1 MLAELSAAV
10 RGGRVHPTELV
21 TEALRRV
28 DALDGPIGSVVA
40 LRADEALAEAARS
53 SCEGPLAGIPFLVKD
68 LADCAGLP
76 TTYGSKLFADA
87 GPAIADGVQ
96 SARLRAAGGIP
107 IGKSNTPEFGWI
119 GYTSNG
125 VFGTTHNPWNLE
137 RSPGGSSGGSG
148 AALAAGLVPIATAS
162 DGGGS
167 VRIPASLCGLV
178 GYKPTIGGIG
188 RDGSPRWMDFSTS
201 GVLGHTVADVVT
213 EAAVLLG
220 PSDGDVL
227 AVPGGAIA
235 LEPERPRRV
244 LWCRSLRKA
253 VDPVIETALLD
264 AVATLEHGGIAV
276 EEVDNPIP
284 DAVRTWFLVSTP
296 ELAQSLA
303 PFRDRWD
310 ELDPGLRAM
319 LQFAESISRDD
330 YIGARRGRYAACA
343 TIDALL
349 GSDTVLVTPT
359 HNAQSW
365 NAAGPW
371 PMSVNGVDTPGV
383 AVNTNDFNVTGHP
396 AVSVPIGHDDA
407 GVPFG
412 LQLVAP
418 RWRDGLALGVA
429 AALEEARPWPLVA
442 DGFEPFPVP

>member
-10 RGGRVHPTELV
+10 RDGKIHPTELV
-21 TEALRRV
+21 TEALHRIEAQDR
-28 DALDGPIGSVVA
+28 AIGSVVA
-40 LRADEALAEAARS
+40 LRAEAALADAAAS
-53 SCEGPLAGIPFLVKD
+53 TCEGPLAGIPFLVKD

-76 TTYGSKLFADA
+76 TTYGSRLFADA
-87 GPAIADGVQ
+87 APAVHDGVQ
-96 SARLRAAGGIP
+96 AARLRAAGGIP

-119 GYTSNG
+119 GYTSNRL
-125 VFGTTHNPWNLE
+125 FGTTRNPWNVE
-137 RSPGGSSGGSG
+137 RSPGGSSGGSS

-167 VRIPASLCGLV
+167 VRIPASLTGLV

-213 EAAVLLG
+213 EAEVYLG

-227 AVPGGAIA
+227 AVAPGSIA
-235 LEPERPRRV
+235 LAPTRPRRA
-244 LWCRSLRKA
+244 LLCRSLRGA
-253 VDPVIETALLD
+253 VDPVIEADLLD
-264 AVATLEHGGIAV
+264 AASTLEQGGIEI
-276 EEVDNPIP
+276 EEIDNPIP
-284 DAVRTWFLVSTP
+284 GAVQPWFVLAAA

-303 PFRDRWD
+303 AHRDRWD
-310 ELDPGLRAM
+310 EVDPGLRAM
-319 LQFAESISRDD
+319 LHFAESVSLDA
-330 YIGARRGRYAACA
+330 YIGARRERYATCA
-343 TIDALL
+343 AIDRLV
-349 GSDTVLVTPT
+349 GTDTVLLTPT

-365 NAAGPW
+365 LADGPW

-396 AVSVPIGHDDA
+396 AVSVPIGRDDA

-412 LQLVAP
+412 MQVVAP
-418 RWRDGLALGVA
+418 RWRDGLALGVGTV
-429 AALEEARPWPLVA
+429 LETARPWPPIA
-442 DGFEPFPVP
+442 DGYSAFPVP

>member
-10 RGGRVHPTELV
+10 RDGRVHPTDLV

-28 DALDGPIGSVVA
+28 DTLDGPIGSVVA
-40 LRADEALAEAARS
+40 LRADEALADAARS
-53 SCEGPLAGIPFLVKD
+53 NCTGPLAGIPFLVKD
-68 LADCAGLP
+68 LADCTGLP
-76 TTYGSKLFADA
+76 TTYGSKLFAGA
-87 GPAIADGVQ
+87 APAAADGVQ
-96 SARLRAAGGIP
+96 AARLRAAGAIP

-119 GYTSNG
+119 GYTANL
-125 VFGTTHNPWNLE
+125 VFGATHNPWNLE
-137 RSPGGSSGGSG
+137 RSPGGSSGGSS
-148 AALAAGLVPIATAS
+148 AALAAALVPIATAS

-213 EAAVLLG
+213 EAGVVLG

-227 AVPGGAIA
+227 AVPDGAIA
-235 LEPERPRRV
+235 LAPERPRRA
-244 LWCRSLRKA
+244 LLCRTLRGA
-253 VDPVIETALLD
+253 VDPVIEAALLD
-264 AVATLEHGGIAV
+264 ATATIEQLGIPV
-276 EEVDNPIP
+276 EEIDNPIP

-303 PFRDRWD
+303 HLRERWD

-319 LQFAESISRDD
+319 LRYAESISRDD
-330 YIGARRGRYAACA
+330 YIAARRGRYAACA
-343 TIDALL
+343 AIDRLL
-349 GSDTVLVTPT
+349 GADTVLVTPV

-365 NAAGPW
+365 GAAGPW

-396 AVSVPIGHDDA
+396 GVSVPIGRDDA

-412 LQLVAP
+412 MQVIAP

-429 AALEEARPWPLVA
+429 AAMEAARPWPLVA
-442 DGFEPFPVP
+442 DGFDPFPVP